1 MANNLAVWHY
11 PDAVTGHTLARNVL
25 SSLKELSE
33 RDYPGGHYFACD
45 VPALDMDSYETSLR
59 GENRKTA
66 DAVVGICN
74 ERQGQPA
81 DGRLLLVELRMDY
94 RCVSNLSVTSLLEKE
109 SHTRELLRACP
120 DDRHIDPSYC
130 LIFDYKIEQQAYSWM
145 SRIRKSNRTTK
156 LWKTFS
162 PRSFVT
168 YINVDKTMPYTP
180 RQETVEVE
188 DRFRAT
194 VQAGDIGDFDRAWS
208 AAENYILKCA
218 RRNEFGECAYL
229 SAALTDAVALFD
241 ADSLDDES
249 DQLYFD
255 IIKDDL
261 LKLAARYMTEES
273 R

>member
-11 PDAVTGHTLARNVL
+11 PDAVTGHTLARKVL

-33 RDYPGGHYFACD
+33 RDYPGAHYFECD

-66 DAVVGICN
+66 DAAVGICN

-94 RCVSNLSVTSLLEKE
+94 RSVSNLSVTSLLEKE
-109 SHTRELLRACP
+109 YHTRELLRAFP
-120 DDRHIDPSYC
+120 DDRRTDPSYC

-145 SRIRKSNRTTK
+145 SRIHKSNRTTES
-156 LWKTFS
+156 WKIFS
-162 PRSFVT
+162 PGSFVT

-180 RQETVEVE
+180 RQETVEVGN
-188 DRFRAT
+188 RFRAAA
-194 VQAGDIGDFDRAWS
+194 QEGDVEDFDRAWF

-229 SAALTDAVALFD
+229 SGALADAVALFD

-255 IIKDDL
+255 IIKEDL
-261 LKLAARYMTEES
+261 LKLVARYRMEE
-273 R
+273 

>member
-120 DDRHIDPSYC
+120 DDRHIDSSYC